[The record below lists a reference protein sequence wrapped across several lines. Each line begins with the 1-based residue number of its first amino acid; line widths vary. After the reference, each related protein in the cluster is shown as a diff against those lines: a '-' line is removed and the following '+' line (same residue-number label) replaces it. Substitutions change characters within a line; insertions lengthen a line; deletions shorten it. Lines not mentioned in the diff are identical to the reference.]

1 MDVVEQQT
9 GTTCNVALSGA
20 LDIYC
25 AAEMRERLTALLQQ
39 HPVLELNLA
48 EVDEMDTSGVQLLLA
63 AKQMASNLGHSLKLT
78 AHSAPVLATL
88 ELCKLLPYFGDP
100 VVEFG
105 APKTTKDAA

>member
-1 MDVVEQQT
+1 MDVVEQQS
-9 GTTCNVALSGA
+9 GATCCVTLSGS

-25 AAEMRERLTALLQQ
+25 AAEMRERLAALLRQ

-48 EVDEMDTSGVQLLLA
+48 EVEEIDTSGVQLLLA
-63 AKQMASNLGHSLKLT
+63 AKQMASNLGHTLKLT
-78 AHSAPVLATL
+78 AHSTPVLATL

-105 APKTTKDAA
+105 TPRTTKDAA

>member
-9 GTTCNVALSGA
+9 DSACNVTLNGA

-25 AAEMRERLTALLQQ
+25 AAEMRGRLATLLQQ

-48 EVDEMDTSGVQLLLA
+48 EIEEMDASGVQLLLA
-63 AKQMASNLGHSLKLT
+63 AKQMASNLGHTLKLT
-78 AHSAPVLATL
+78 AHSPQVLATL

-105 APKTTKDAA
+105 PSKTAKDTA